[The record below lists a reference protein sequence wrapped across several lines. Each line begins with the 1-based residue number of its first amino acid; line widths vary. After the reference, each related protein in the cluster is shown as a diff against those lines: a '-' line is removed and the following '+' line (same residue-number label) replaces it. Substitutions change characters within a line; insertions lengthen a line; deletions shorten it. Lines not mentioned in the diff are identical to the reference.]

1 MVAIETST
9 RARRLRLRRGHVQ
22 CGGGGWALRQSAV
35 GVGEWL
41 RLGRWNRALCLKV
54 APAGSETRE
63 WIKRMRPT
71 MIEHGQ
77 GISYAMACVQLHKI
91 SKIFGETMF
100 VSS

>member
-9 RARRLRLRRGHVQ
+9 RAGRLRLRRGHVQ
-22 CGGGGWALRQSAV
+22 CGGGGWALCHSAV
-35 GVGEWL
+35 GMGEWL

-63 WIKRMRPT
+63 WIKHMRPT
-71 MIEHGQ
+71 MIEQGQ
-77 GISYAMACVQLHKI
+77 FSYAMECVQLHKT
-91 SKIFGETMF
+91 SKILGKIMF